1 MLVFDAHLDL
11 SLNALEYNRDLRQ
24 SIARLR
30 KSELGMTDLRGR
42 TQSTVSFP
50 AMRKGNVG
58 LCVATII
65 AGCMKPAL
73 QIVSW
78 NSPAQARAMTHA
90 QIAWYRAM
98 EEEGH
103 LRQIRTQKDLD
114 HHLKEWNTHPETCP
128 IGYVLSL
135 EGADSLRTL
144 DDLEEA
150 VEVFGLRAIGP
161 AHFGVGRYALGHNE
175 KGPLPARGKDLIRK
189 IEELG
194 IILDVTHLCDE
205 SFWDALEIYNGP
217 IWASH
222 HNCRALVDNPRQLS
236 DEQIKAL
243 VERGA
248 VIGASFDVW
257 MTVPNWNRITSRHAD
272 HQADLAA
279 LANHIDHIC
288 QLLGTARHSGIGSDL
303 DGGFGRS
310 QCPQDLNSI
319 ADIQKF
325 YRILEKRGYSPGD
338 LEGIFH
344 GNFLRVLFP
353 KRVSRR

>member
-24 SIARLR
+24 PIAKLR
-30 KSELGMTDLRGR
+30 RSEAGMSDLRGR
-42 TQSTVSFP
+42 AQSTVSFP

-58 LCVATII
+58 ICVATII

-73 QIVSW
+73 PIVSW

-98 EEEGH
+98 EDDGH
-103 LRQIRTQKDLD
+103 LRQLRCVSEIVRHIEDWTA
-114 HHLKEWNTHPETCP
+114 NPETCP
-128 IGYVLSL
+128 IGYLLSL

-150 VEVFGLRAIGP
+150 VMIHGLRAIGP

-175 KGPLPARGKDLIRK
+175 KGPLSARGKELIRK
-189 IEELG
+189 VEELG
-194 IILDVTHLCDE
+194 IVLDVTHLCDE
-205 SFWDALEIYNGP
+205 SLQNALDIFHGP
-217 IWASH
+217 VWASH

-236 DEQIKAL
+236 DDQIKAL
-243 VERGA
+243 AARDS
-248 VIGASFDVW
+248 VIGVSFDVW
-257 MTVPNWNRITSRHAD
+257 MTVPGWDRATSLHAD

-279 LANHIDHIC
+279 LANHVDHVC

-303 DGGFGRS
+303 DGGFGRNQS
-310 QCPQDLNSI
+310 PQDLDSI
-319 ADIQKF
+319 ADIQRF
-325 YRILEKRGYSPGD
+325 RRILEKRGYSPSD
-338 LEGIFH
+338 LDGIFY
-344 GNFLRVLFP
+344 GNFLRVIKTATACL
-353 KRVSRR
+353 